1 MVGGSGLRTA
11 PADRA
16 YGLARTALT
25 VILVAALTTATACVY
40 FNAYYNANRLFDRG
54 RREVEQGRESSG
66 RMTLGT
72 SIEKAERIVE
82 ASPDS
87 RWADDALRLIVQAR
101 LLREEWAEAAEAS
114 ESLLHYARSREDSV
128 EAAGYRGMAEL
139 HLGRPA
145 FADSLLTFA
154 LSEEDDADRRSA
166 ALLARGQARVQLG
179 RPEAADAD
187 LRAASALRPGWA
199 LPRLLRVGLL
209 LDSGAGPE
217 TANELSALLRL
228 DLNDR
233 EQLEVMQT
241 VERLREADPQIGVAA
256 LMTVES
262 SEFSRANRAALVQL
276 RGDLRVAA
284 GDLELGRDDYR
295 LATEIDPSSA
305 GAVDARLAVLRLDSR
320 NAVTDEDLNQLQAE
334 LNRIQRMPA
343 ARVSADVRELVATFI
358 RLDYWLGV
366 GNLGYLLAAETAR
379 DQLEAP
385 VLARH
390 LFLRFVEEQSES
402 LWAPKAILAA
412 LALTSVDSGRGEH
425 DRAEEPSAEELRR
438 RLLED
443 YGDSSYVQALL
454 GGPAGRFTFEEL
466 ELGLRRQLNRL
477 KTLADEEVRARQ
489 SRGRQR

>member
-1 MVGGSGLRTA
+1 MVGESGLRTA
-11 PADRA
+11 PADRTC
-16 YGLARTALT
+16 GPTRTALP
-25 VILVAALTTATACVY
+25 VILIVAVTTATACVY
-40 FNAYYNANRLFDRG
+40 FNAYYNANRLFDQG
-54 RREVEQGRESSG
+54 RREIERGRESSG

-82 ASPDS
+82 GKPDS

-114 ESLLHYARSREDSV
+114 ESLLRHARSREDSV
-128 EAAGYRGMAEL
+128 EAAGYRGTAEL
-139 HLGRPA
+139 HLGHPA
-145 FADSLLTFA
+145 FADSLLTLA
-154 LSEEDDADRRSA
+154 LSDEDDGDRRTA
-166 ALLARGQARVQLG
+166 ALLARGQARAQLG
-179 RPEAADAD
+179 RPEAADSD
-187 LRAASALRPGWA
+187 LRAAIALRPGWA
-199 LPRLLRVGLL
+199 RARLARVGLL
-209 LDSGAGPE
+209 LDIGGGSE
-217 TANELSALLRL
+217 TANEIAALLEL
-228 DLNDR
+228 ELNER

-241 VERLREADPQIGVAA
+241 AERLREADPQIGVEA
-256 LMTVES
+256 LRTVES
-262 SEFSRANRAALVQL
+262 SRFSRANRAALMQL

-284 GDLELGRDDYR
+284 GDLEPGRDDFR

-305 GAVDARLAVLRLDSR
+305 GAVDARLALLRLGLR
-320 NAVTDEDLNQLQAE
+320 VAVTAEDLNQLQAE

-412 LALTSVDSGRGEH
+412 LALTPVDSGRDEN
-425 DRAEEPSAEELRR
+425 DTVEEPSAEELRR

-489 SRGRQR
+489 TRRR